1 MKSEHLAEELRAR
14 IKSPILTEEP
24 MSRHTSWRVG
34 GPAQLLV
41 DVHSIEDLRLARQYA
56 QEKGLATLVIGAG
69 TNLLIRQG
77 GLRGLV
83 LKIGEGLGHLS
94 VHGVQITS
102 GAGVRLSHLARAAC
116 AHCLEGFSFMAGIPG
131 SVGGALVMNAGAY
144 GSSVS
149 KVVEK
154 VVLLNAAGEQEERE
168 ALALD
173 FGYRRSNLLHS
184 EYIVVEAVFRG
195 VPGNAAK
202 IQGEM
207 DKGLAARR
215 AAQPLEYP
223 NAGSVF
229 KNPPGDFAG
238 RLIELAGCKG
248 LRLGGAQVSEKHAN
262 FIVNVGNAT
271 ADDVLGLLETVQE
284 AVYRCSG
291 IQLVSEIQVAGDH

>member
-1 MKSEHLAEELRAR
+1 MWAVSYTHL
-14 IKSPILTEEP
+14 
-24 MSRHTSWRVG
+24 
-34 GPAQLLV
+34 
-41 DVHSIEDLRLARQYA
+41 DVYKRQ
-56 QEKGLATLVIGAG
+56 
-69 TNLLIRQG
+69 
-77 GLRGLV
+77 
-83 LKIGEGLGHLS
+83 GLGHLS

-223 NAGSVF
+223 NAGSVLDVYKRQGVALLLAAVVGGCLGF
-229 KNPPGDFAG
+229 LLFNHYPAKVFMGDTG
-238 RLIELAGCKG
+238 SLA
-248 LRLGGAQVSEKHAN
+248 LGGALGAAAVITHTEL
-262 FIVNVGNAT
+262 FLLVIGFVY
-271 ADDVLGLLETVQE
+271 VLE
-284 AVYRCSG
+284 ALSV
-291 IQLVSEIQVAGDH
+291 IIQVFSFHVFQRRVFKRSP